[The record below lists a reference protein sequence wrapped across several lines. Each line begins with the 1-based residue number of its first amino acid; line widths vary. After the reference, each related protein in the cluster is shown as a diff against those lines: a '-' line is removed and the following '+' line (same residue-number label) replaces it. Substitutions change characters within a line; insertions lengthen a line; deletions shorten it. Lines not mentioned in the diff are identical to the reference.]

1 MHCVVRSD
9 CWKKAAKASIE
20 CRCPMPAYF
29 EGKSGPDMLTSRS
42 SLRDQTQT
50 FNLATAR
57 AKIELLRGLR

>member
-1 MHCVVRSD
+1 
-9 CWKKAAKASIE
+9 
-20 CRCPMPAYF
+20 MPAYF